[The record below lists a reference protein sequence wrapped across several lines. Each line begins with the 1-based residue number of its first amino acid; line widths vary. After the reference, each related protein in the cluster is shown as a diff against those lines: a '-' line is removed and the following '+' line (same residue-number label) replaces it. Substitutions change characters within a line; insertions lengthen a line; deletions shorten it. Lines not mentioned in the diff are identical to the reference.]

1 MKIGQA
7 LKMALKS
14 ILGNKGRSALTML
27 GIIIGIASVMTIVS
41 VINGAN
47 RKSMEMMALMG
58 TNKISVYANY
68 NNGQDVFQDL
78 YDFCQKLNDSVEGV
92 TPTAQFSATV
102 VYGTKNSGK
111 MGGGGGMYYMGGG
124 MAVSDGGG
132 GGGGGQN
139 TEAPP
144 NLYFGSDQYSVCNN
158 FQIERGRDLALLDI
172 QEYKQVCVMGAQA
185 AQTFFNYADPV
196 GKEIQV
202 NGLPYTVVGVYKEK
216 DPDNKGS
223 MWSAD
228 NVIVFPYTVSRALSP
243 GSQMGEFSVK
253 AKNADAAVEATSRII
268 GFLTGLMGQNYE
280 KGWYS
285 VQSENQWQQHSNDY
299 ANMMGMVLGG
309 IAAISLLVGGIG
321 IMNIMLVT
329 VTERTREIGIRRA
342 IGAER
347 QSIVTQF
354 LIEAAMIC
362 GIGGVIGILIGAL
375 GSRIG
380 GRLLMQMDIW
390 PSVDITLGAFALS
403 VALGIL
409 FGIYP
414 AAKASKL
421 QPVEALRAE

>member
-47 RKSMEMMALMG
+47 EKSMEMMAAMG
-58 TNKISVYANY
+58 TNKITVDANY

-78 YDFCQKLNDSVEGV
+78 YDFCQQLSDYVDGV
-92 TPTAQFSATV
+92 TPNSQFSATV
-102 VYGTKNSGK
+102 VYGTKNSSK
-111 MGGGGGMYYMGGG
+111 MGGDNGMSYMGGG
-124 MAVSDGGG
+124 MAVVTDGSGGG
-132 GGGGGQN
+132 GGSQN
-139 TEAPP
+139 TEMPP
-144 NLYFGSDQYSVCNN
+144 TLYFGSDQYSVCNN
-158 FQIERGRDLALLDI
+158 FQIEKGRDLSLLDVKG
-172 QEYKQVCVMGAQA
+172 YKQVCVLGARA
-185 AQTFFNYADPV
+185 AQTFFNYTDPV
-196 GKEIQV
+196 GREMQV

-216 DPDNKGS
+216 DPDSQWS
-223 MWSAD
+223 MD
-228 NVIVFPYTVSRALSP
+228 NIIVFPYTVCRTLAP
-243 GSQMGEFSVK
+243 DTQMSEFSVK
-253 AKNADAAVEATSRII
+253 AKSADAAVEATSRII
-268 GFLTGLMGQNYE
+268 GFLTGLMGQNFE
-280 KGWYS
+280 KGYFS
-285 VQSENQWQQHSNDY
+285 VQSENQWQQSSNDY
-299 ANMMGMVLGG
+299 ATMMSLVMGG

-347 QSIVTQF
+347 SSIVTQF

-362 GIGGVIGILIGAL
+362 GIGGIIGILIGTL
-375 GSRIG
+375 GSRIAG
-380 GRLLMQMDIW
+380 KLLMQMDIW
-390 PSVDITLGAFALS
+390 PSLNITLGAFALS

>member
-1 MKIGQA
+1 MALKIGQA

-14 ILGNKGRSALTML
+14 ILGNKGRSMLTML

-41 VINGAN
+41 VINGSN
-47 RKSMEMMALMG
+47 KKSMELMAAMG
-58 TNKISVYANY
+58 TNKITVYANY
-68 NNGQDVFQDL
+68 YNGQDVFQDL
-78 YDFCQKLNDSVEGV
+78 YDYCQKLTDYVDGV
-92 TPTAQFSATV
+92 TPNSQFSATV
-102 VYGTKNSGK
+102 VYGTKNSSK
-111 MGGGGGMYYMGGG
+111 MGGNGGYSYMGGG
-124 MAVSDGGG
+124 MAAVDDGGG
-132 GGGGGQN
+132 GSQN
-139 TEAPP
+139 TEMPP
-144 NLYFGSDQYSVCNN
+144 NLYFGSDQYSACNN
-158 FQIERGRDLALLDI
+158 FQIERGRDLSLLDI
-172 QEYKQVCVMGAQA
+172 QGYKQVCVLGARA

-202 NGLPYTVVGVYKEK
+202 NGIPFTVVGVYKEK
-216 DPDNKGS
+216 DPDSKWS
-223 MWSAD
+223 MD
-228 NVIVFPYTVSRALSP
+228 NIIVFPYTDSRTLSP
-243 GSQMGEFSVK
+243 GGQMSEFSVR
-253 AKNADAAVEATSRII
+253 AKDADAAVEATSRII
-268 GFLTGLMGQNYE
+268 GFLTGLMGQNQE

-285 VQSENQWQQHSNDY
+285 VQSENQWQQSNNEY
-299 ANMMGMVLGG
+299 ATMMSLVMGG

-347 QSIVTQF
+347 ISIVTQF

-362 GIGGVIGILIGAL
+362 GIGGVIGILIGTL
-375 GSRIG
+375 GSRVAG
-380 GRLLMQMDIW
+380 QMLMQMEIW
-390 PSVDITLGAFALS
+390 PSVNITVGAFVLS

>member
-41 VINGAN
+41 VINGSN
-47 RKSMEMMALMG
+47 QKSMEMMAAMG
-58 TNKISVYANY
+58 TNKITVYASY

-78 YDFCQKLNDSVEGV
+78 YDFCLQLNDSVDGV
-92 TPTAQFSATV
+92 TPNSQFSATV
-102 VYGTKNSGK
+102 VYGTKNSSK
-111 MGGGGGMYYMGGG
+111 MGGDGGMRYMGGG
-124 MAVSDGGG
+124 VAVSSSGGG
-132 GGGGGQN
+132 GGGASEN
-139 TEAPP
+139 TEMPP
-144 NLYFGSDQYSVCNN
+144 TLYFGSDQYSICNN
-158 FQIERGRDLALLDI
+158 FELEKGRDLSLLDI
-172 QEYKQVCVMGAQA
+172 QEYKQVCVLGARA
-185 AQTFFNYADPV
+185 AQTFFNYVDPV
-196 GKEIQV
+196 GKEMQV
-202 NGLPYTVVGVYKEK
+202 NGLPFTVVGVYKEK
-216 DPDNKGS
+216 DADSRWS
-223 MWSAD
+223 MD
-228 NVIVFPYTVSRALSP
+228 NVIVFPYTVSRTLAPST
-243 GSQMGEFSVK
+243 QMSEFSVK
-253 AKNADAAVEATSRII
+253 AKSADLAVEATSRII
-268 GFLTGLMGQNYE
+268 GFLTGLMGQNME
-280 KGWYS
+280 KGWY
-285 VQSENQWQQHSNDY
+285 QAQNENQWQQSSNDY
-299 ANMMGMVLGG
+299 ATMMSLVMGG

-362 GIGGVIGILIGAL
+362 GIGGIIGILIGTL
-375 GSRIG
+375 GSRIAG
-380 GRLLMQMDIW
+380 KLLMQIDIW
-390 PSVDITLGAFALS
+390 PSVNITVGAFALS

>member
-1 MKIGQA
+1 MALKIGQA

-14 ILGNKGRSALTML
+14 ILGNKGRSMLTML

-41 VINGAN
+41 VINGSN
-47 RKSMEMMALMG
+47 KKSMELMAAMG
-58 TNKISVYANY
+58 TNKITVYANY
-68 NNGQDVFQDL
+68 YNGQDVFQDL
-78 YDFCQKLNDSVEGV
+78 YDYCQKLTDYVDGV
-92 TPTAQFSATV
+92 TPNSQFSATV
-102 VYGTKNSGK
+102 VYGTKNSSK
-111 MGGGGGMYYMGGG
+111 MGGNGGYSYMGGG
-124 MAVSDGGG
+124 MAMVDDGGG
-132 GGGGGQN
+132 GSQN
-139 TEAPP
+139 TEMPP
-144 NLYFGSDQYSVCNN
+144 DLYFGSDQYSACNN
-158 FQIERGRDLALLDI
+158 FQIERGRDLSLLDI
-172 QEYKQVCVMGAQA
+172 QDYKQVCVLGARA

-202 NGLPYTVVGVYKEK
+202 NGIPFTVVGVYKEK
-216 DPDNKGS
+216 DPDS
-223 MWSAD
+223 MWSMD
-228 NVIVFPYTVSRALSP
+228 NIIVFPYTDSRTLSP
-243 GSQMGEFSVK
+243 GGQMSEFSVR
-253 AKNADAAVEATSRII
+253 AKDADAAVEATSRII
-268 GFLTGLMGQNYE
+268 GFLTGLMGQNQE

-285 VQSENQWQQHSNDY
+285 VQSENQWQQSNNEY
-299 ANMMGMVLGG
+299 ATMMSLVMGG

-347 QSIVTQF
+347 ISIVTQF

-362 GIGGVIGILIGAL
+362 GIGGVIGILIGTL
-375 GSRIG
+375 GSRVAG
-380 GRLLMQMDIW
+380 QMLMQMEIW
-390 PSVDITLGAFALS
+390 PSVNITVGAFVLS

>member
-47 RKSMEMMALMG
+47 KKSMDMMAAMG
-58 TNKISVYANY
+58 TNKITVYANY

-78 YDFCQKLNDSVEGV
+78 YDFCLKLSDNVDGV
-92 TPTAQFSATV
+92 TPNSQFEATV
-102 VYGTKNSGK
+102 VYGTKNSSK
-111 MGGGGGMYYMGGG
+111 MGGDSGMRYMGGGVAVSSSGGGGG
-124 MAVSDGGG
+124 S
-132 GGGGGQN
+132 QN
-139 TEAPP
+139 TEMPP
-144 NLYFGSDQYSVCNN
+144 TLYFGSDQYAICNN
-158 FQIERGRDLALLDI
+158 FELEKGRDLSLLDI
-172 QEYKQVCVMGAQA
+172 QEYKQICVLGARA
-185 AQTFFNYADPV
+185 AQTFFNYVDPL
-196 GKEIQV
+196 GKEMQV

-216 DPDNKGS
+216 DPDSRWS
-223 MWSAD
+223 MD
-228 NVIVFPYTVSRALSP
+228 NIIVFPYTVSRTLQPSAR
-243 GSQMGEFSVK
+243 MDEFSVK
-253 AKNADAAVEATSRII
+253 AKSADAAVEATSRII
-268 GFLTGLMGQNYE
+268 GFMTGLMGQNNE
-280 KGWYS
+280 KGWYQ
-285 VQSENQWQQHSNDY
+285 VQSENQWQQSSNEY
-299 ANMMGMVLGG
+299 AMMMSLVMGG

-362 GIGGVIGILIGAL
+362 GIGGIIGILIGTL
-375 GSRIG
+375 GSRIAG
-380 GRLLMQMDIW
+380 KLLMQMDIW
-390 PSVDITLGAFALS
+390 PSVNITVGAFALS

>member
-1 MKIGQA
+1 MALKIGQA

-14 ILGNKGRSALTML
+14 ILGNKGRSMLTML

-41 VINGAN
+41 VINGSN
-47 RKSMEMMALMG
+47 KKSMELMAAMG
-58 TNKISVYANY
+58 TNKITVYANY
-68 NNGQDVFQDL
+68 YNGQDVFQDL
-78 YDFCQKLNDSVEGV
+78 YDYCQKLTDYVDGV
-92 TPTAQFSATV
+92 TPNSQFSATV
-102 VYGTKNSGK
+102 VYGTKNSSK
-111 MGGGGGMYYMGGG
+111 MGGNGGYSYMGGG
-124 MAVSDGGG
+124 MAAVDDGGG
-132 GGGGGQN
+132 GSQN
-139 TEAPP
+139 TEMPP
-144 NLYFGSDQYSVCNN
+144 DLYFGSDQYSACNN
-158 FQIERGRDLALLDI
+158 FQIERGRDLSLLDI
-172 QEYKQVCVMGAQA
+172 QGYKQVCVLGARA

-202 NGLPYTVVGVYKEK
+202 NGIPFTVVGVYKEK
-216 DPDNKGS
+216 DPDS
-223 MWSAD
+223 MWSMD
-228 NVIVFPYTVSRALSP
+228 NIIVFPYTDSRTLSP
-243 GSQMGEFSVK
+243 GGQMSEFSVR
-253 AKNADAAVEATSRII
+253 AKDADAAVEATSRII
-268 GFLTGLMGQNYE
+268 GFLTGLMGQNQE

-285 VQSENQWQQHSNDY
+285 VQSENQWQQSNNEY
-299 ANMMGMVLGG
+299 TTMMSLVMGG

-347 QSIVTQF
+347 ISIVTQF

-362 GIGGVIGILIGAL
+362 GIGGVIGILIGTL
-375 GSRIG
+375 GSRVAG
-380 GRLLMQMDIW
+380 QMLMQMEIW
-390 PSVDITLGAFALS
+390 PSVNITVGAFVLS